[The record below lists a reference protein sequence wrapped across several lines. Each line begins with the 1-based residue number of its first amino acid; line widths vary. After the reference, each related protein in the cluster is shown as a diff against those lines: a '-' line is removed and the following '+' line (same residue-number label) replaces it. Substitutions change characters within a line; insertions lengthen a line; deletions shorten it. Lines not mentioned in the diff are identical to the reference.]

1 MATHDHQGHGHGHH
15 DHDHDHGHDHHGHG
29 HDHGAGHA
37 THHGDYVKIW
47 GILVALLIVSVVG
60 PMAGIRWLTLLT
72 AFGIAVVK
80 AYLVASRFMHINH
93 AARYVTYMVVTTL
106 VFMLLFFAGAAPDV
120 MKEQGG
126 MVESAQGF
134 KEPQWTKP
142 SYVTYEKALEEAA
155 AKSAAEHGGE
165 AHH

>member
-1 MATHDHQGHGHGHH
+1 MAHDHA
-15 DHDHDHGHDHHGHG
+15 HGHG
-29 HDHGAGHA
+29 HDHGHDHDHAHGHE

-47 GILVALLIVSVVG
+47 GILVVLLIVSVVG
-60 PMAGIRWLTLLT
+60 PMAEIRWLTLLT

-80 AYLVASRFMHINH
+80 AYLVAANFMHIGH

-126 MVESAQGF
+126 LVAG
-134 KEPQWTKP
+134 EPQWTKP
-142 SYVTYEKALEEAA
+142 SYTAYEKALEEAA
-155 AKSAAEHGGE
+155 ANAASEHGGE